1 MDILKASFWKIMK
14 SDFRHRGVCPAFL
27 DERLWFPDPN
37 KAVPEGELKGLVAV
51 GGDLSVERLLLAYR
65 SGLFP
70 WSADPITWW
79 SPDPRGVLD
88 LDEIHLP
95 RSLAKVIRRNE
106 FTVTFNQ
113 NFREVMRA
121 CAETRREE
129 TWIDPE
135 FLAAYGA
142 LHDAGHAVSLECWKD
157 GALAGG
163 IYGVR
168 IGRYFAG
175 ESMFH
180 RVTNA
185 SKVALYHL
193 AVRLKQEGCEL
204 FDIQMVT
211 SVTRLM
217 GGKEISRSEFLK
229 RLSKAIV

>member
-1 MDILKASFWKIMK
+1 MK
-14 SDFRHRGVCPAFL
+14 SDFLHRNACPAFL

-51 GGDLSVERLLLAYR
+51 GGDLSVERLLLGYR

-121 CAETRREE
+121 CGEMRKEE

-157 GALAGG
+157 GILVGG

-229 RLSKAIV
+229 RLSKALV